1 MGELTPSSRTYTVR
15 LQQMLVC
22 LGDGYYAEMSAA
34 QASNHLG
41 KRLGAEDASRA
52 GATEPRVRPAA
63 GVDAGPGTVMDALK
77 RAGERCSVLEE
88 RLMLLKGA
96 PALRKADDAG
106 AGETDEEA
114 VDGMNAA
121 IFLDEGDD
129 SDDEDDEV
137 VDVAGASGRV
147 PVCPVADDLRL
158 SEDGLLR
165 LSEEQFEAEEKVFR
179 DVRVKAAERRRRE
192 ETRETHFTG
201 KTQSERDSMMA
212 EFRAMELEEDRG
224 LGEEAVRPG
233 ATGAGTSTIGVRG
246 NPSARD
252 EAVGE
257 RQQSTSAEWE
267 RSSPFVGNVVEKAWG
282 PERGG
287 PIQERSNA
295 DRTNRQSSA
304 RGGVEEE
311 GNRRQA
317 PMSKFK
323 QQRMK
328 DHE

>member
-1 MGELTPSSRTYTVR
+1 
-15 LQQMLVC
+15 
-22 LGDGYYAEMSAA
+22 
-34 QASNHLG
+34 
-41 KRLGAEDASRA
+41 
-52 GATEPRVRPAA
+52 
-63 GVDAGPGTVMDALK
+63 MDALK

-114 VDGMNAA
+114 VEGMNAA

-129 SDDEDDEV
+129 SDDMDDEIDEDD
-137 VDVAGASGRV
+137 DFAGASGRV

-179 DVRVKAAERRRRE
+179 DVRVKAAERRRRDD
-192 ETRETHFTG
+192 TRETHFTG

-212 EFRAMELEEDRG
+212 KFRAMELEEDRG
-224 LGEEAVRPG
+224 LVEEAVRPG
-233 ATGAGTSTIGVRG
+233 ATGAGTSTIGVSG
-246 NPSARD
+246 IPSARD

-257 RQQSTSAEWE
+257 RQQSISAEWE

-328 DHE
+328 NHD